1 MEMFL
6 LGSELILLSVFI
18 IAVIGKANTVAI
30 ATGILLG
37 LKLVR
42 IDQYIY
48 PFLEKNGLTYG
59 IIILVAAILLP
70 IASGK
75 ITADSIKG
83 IFASWIGIAA
93 FGLSFFTTYLS
104 GRGLDFLTVQGHSD
118 VMPAMILGAVIAT
131 AFLGGVPVGPLITS
145 GLLVLVIKIV
155 EIFKG

>member
-1 MEMFL
+1 M
-6 LGSELILLSVFI
+6 GSELILLSIFV

-37 LKLVR
+37 LKLIG
-42 IDQYIY
+42 IDRYIY

-75 ITADSIKG
+75 ITADGIKG

-155 EIFKG
+155 EVFKG